1 MTTGSYRVPLPDGRV
16 QVVNYRADE
25 NGYVA
30 DVQYEGEAKYPEFKP
45 ASSKFAPTYKAETV
59 PVVTMAEPTYEISTT
74 PAPAYVKPIAPTTA
88 APTYEDRSY
97 PNPEYKDSKQIFPRY
112 QQHYKISTTT
122 PAPKTIAQAYV
133 APVYLYE
140 KYKVPV
146 NVSPAYEAPTTIA
159 PETYAAST
167 TIASVYVEN
176 EEETKYPTEVI
187 PATPIAKTPYTYFA
201 RTYSTPVAPAYGIR
215 YVGDV
220 KQYENRIKYP
230 ETKVNSSPAYK
241 STFFILPKNKVS
253 SLASPL
259 YEKPEVSANRS
270 PIYSLPVAPVPLA
283 FRNYYATKASNK
295 VVDQSTDNKEP
306 SYVVPEVPAYS
317 PVYHAP
323 PPTNPA
329 YKALPTAAFVYNDP
343 ISTTLA
349 PVYSTSSSKAPEY
362 ETPTTTSAPTYKP
375 TTFFASN
382 KDYISPGYKELSR
395 IFRETSLTAGNK
407 NWDNFFNKAWEFA
420 RTKY

>member
-30 DVQYEGEAKYPEFKP
+30 DVQYEGKAKYPDFKP
-45 ASSKFAPTYKAETV
+45 ASSKFAPGYKGETV
-59 PVVTMAEPTYEISTT
+59 QVVTMAEPTYKIPTT
-74 PAPAYVKPIAPTTA
+74 P
-88 APTYEDRSY
+88 APTYEDRHSY
-97 PNPEYKDSKQIFPRY
+97 PDPEYKDSKQPFPRY
-112 QQHYKISTTT
+112 QQHYKISTNT
-122 PAPKTIAQAYV
+122 PAPTTIAQAYV
-133 APVYLYE
+133 APGY
-140 KYKVPV
+140 
-146 NVSPAYEAPTTIA
+146 VSPAYEAPTTIA

-176 EEETKYPTEVI
+176 EEETKYPTDVI

-201 RTYSTPVAPAYGIR
+201 PTYDTPVTPAYGIR

-241 STFFILPKNKVS
+241 STFFIFPKNKFS
-253 SLASPL
+253 SLASPV

-270 PIYSLPVAPVPLA
+270 PIYSLPIAPVPLA

-323 PPTNPA
+323 PTTTPA
-329 YKALPTAAFVYNDP
+329 YKALPTAASVYNDP